1 MTDEKKTWEEEVK
14 YAMHHKDTIQ
24 AMRERKD
31 KLEKRKNLRRLVPIP
46 IIVGVLAALIM
57 YGVFG
62 SRVLLENFLS
72 WIIGLTIIATV
83 IAYLPKNLAK

>member
-1 MTDEKKTWEEEVK
+1 MTDGKRTWEEEVK

-24 AMRERKD
+24 AMRERKE
-31 KLEKRKNLRRLVPIP
+31 KLEKKKNLRKLVPIP
-46 IIVGVLAALIM
+46 ILVGVLAALIM

-72 WIIGLTIIATV
+72 WIIGLTIIATI